1 MPGGSLPCA
10 AGMRK
15 AGPVVGGVRW
25 WTRRGH
31 GSFCLTARHV
41 VTTILLSA
49 QRMRDGGGGGVR
61 LGDGGGADTPPL
73 LPPELWIMIVSLL
86 QVTPVRFAVETVAGT
101 PGRSGVVNGAL
112 RTSSFFVPTGLA
124 VNHVSGVIY
133 VADSNNHRIRSIDCS
148 KGSVSTVAGS
158 AHFGFRDGPAD
169 TAEFQNPMD
178 VALLDSGGVL
188 VSDSENS
195 VVRHISPDS
204 IVTTVTGDSTGQEA
218 MLYRPQGI
226 TVTPNGDILICDTLN
241 HRIARLRPESGVVST
256 LAQAKRW
263 EQEPQL
269 GASFGM
275 PTSVAQL
282 PSGNFIVSAGAT
294 NRLWEV
300 TSEGSITKVVGD
312 GPGFIDDVCGHFQ
325 DGPGSTAKFWHPCGI
340 CVDGV
345 GNVVVADTNNNCI
358 RLVRPSQGW
367 TCTKIAGDLR
377 RGHRDGDA
385 EHAQFFRPVGLT
397 LDRDG
402 SILVADTDN
411 HVVRRVRATSY
422 DFTI

>member
-1 MPGGSLPCA
+1 
-10 AGMRK
+10 
-15 AGPVVGGVRW
+15 
-25 WTRRGH
+25 
-31 GSFCLTARHV
+31 
-41 VTTILLSA
+41 
-49 QRMRDGGGGGVR
+49 
-61 LGDGGGADTPPL
+61 
-73 LPPELWIMIVSLL
+73 
-86 QVTPVRFAVETVAGT
+86 
-101 PGRSGVVNGAL
+101 
-112 RTSSFFVPTGLA
+112 
-124 VNHVSGVIY
+124 
-133 VADSNNHRIRSIDCS
+133 
-148 KGSVSTVAGS
+148 
-158 AHFGFRDGPAD
+158 
-169 TAEFQNPMD
+169 MD

-294 NRLWEV
+294 NRSVGTAAHIHAVSVCSSFCFAVHHVDVFWSAIKYDLTRCPACMRVCRLWEV